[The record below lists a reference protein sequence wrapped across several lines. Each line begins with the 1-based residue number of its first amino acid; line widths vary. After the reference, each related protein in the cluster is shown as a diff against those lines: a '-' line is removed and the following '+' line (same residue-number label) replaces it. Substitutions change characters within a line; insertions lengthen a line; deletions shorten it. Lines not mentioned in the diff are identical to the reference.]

1 YAVTVHKYQGSEAPI
16 IVMPIHRAFGPFLMQ
31 RNLFYTAVSRARRV
45 CILVGQRDE
54 IPKIIGRNQQQRRFT
69 RLKAMLQ

>member
-1 YAVTVHKYQGSEAPI
+1 
-16 IVMPIHRAFGPFLMQ
+16 MR
-31 RNLFYTAVSRARRV
+31 AVSRARRV